1 MTDNSDFMSRYLPP
15 ENPEQQREQSPAED
29 RTEEVSLSDLRLPEP
44 AAPQPP
50 QVPSPQLPPAPVGDY
65 EFAPPSAPQAVAPH
79 GGWRP
84 PAPTDG
90 PPSGAGFDATH
101 SGAAPQ
107 AAPYGPAGRVPFG
120 APPQSGPA
128 NAAPPQ
134 GGHPNAGPPPIWQPN
149 AAPSQRAPG
158 LDFSPP
164 SGPINQV
171 APSSIPP
178 RPQFDQQSQ
187 TPPPP
192 QRWTPPPVDPTERW
206 APRADLQTPGSAPT
220 RHVQVEEVV
229 KRRREPAQ
237 MGWRKAV
244 FACTGGLVNLGA
256 GPHERQLI
264 DWKARVTSN
273 IPGNYQI
280 ASISVK
286 GGVGKTRVT
295 AGVGTVFA
303 GERGQ
308 PVIAIDADTT
318 YGGLGRFI
326 DPQALR
332 SIGDLLAA
340 KEVVADYPKAR
351 HFTGKNRQGL
361 EVLPGNQN
369 VVSPMEMKM
378 GVFYDTAALTRRFYQ
393 LALVDCGSEVET
405 EFFKAVLSTT
415 DALMI
420 IGSCNAEGGLAV
432 ETTVDWL
439 AARNGHE
446 LLKRSVIVLND
457 IHDCATKAFIS
468 HITETVGP
476 RVRSVKTIPWDPHL
490 RDADTLDFAALHK
503 RTRLAFLE
511 LAAELAEGFPTA
523 GALRA

>member
-15 ENPEQQREQSPAED
+15 ENPEQHREQASPAED
-29 RTEEVSLSDLRLPEP
+29 LTEEVSLSDLRLPEP
-44 AAPQPP
+44 AAPQSP
-50 QVPSPQLPPAPVGDY
+50 QVPAPQLPPPPVGNY
-65 EFAPPSAPQAVAPH
+65 EFAPPSQEGGGPH
-79 GGWRP
+79 SGRP
-84 PAPTDG
+84 PGPADT
-90 PPSGAGFDATH
+90 PPSGGGFE
-101 SGAAPQ
+101 GAHTGSPPHG
-107 AAPYGPAGRVPFG
+107 APYGPSAQPPFS
-120 APPQSGPA
+120 APPQGAYP

-134 GGHPNAGPPPIWQPN
+134 TGHPNAVPWH
-149 AAPSQRAPG
+149 RAQG
-158 LDFSPP
+158 SDFSPP
-164 SGPINQV
+164 SGPINQ
-171 APSSIPP
+171 APPPIPP
-178 RPQFDQQSQ
+178 RPQFDQHNQAPAPAQ
-187 TPPPP
+187 GWVPPH
-192 QRWTPPPVDPTERW
+192 VDPAQRW
-206 APRADLQTPGSAPT
+206 APRADLQTAGSTPT

-237 MGWRKAV
+237 IGWRKAMY
-244 FACTGGLVNLGA
+244 ACTGGLVNLGA
-256 GPHERQLI
+256 GPHERQLL

-303 GERGQ
+303 AERGQ
-308 PVIAIDADTT
+308 PVLAIDGDTT
-318 YGGLGRFI
+318 YGGLGRFV
-326 DPQALR
+326 DPKALR

-340 KEVVADYPKAR
+340 KKVVVDYPKAR
-351 HFTGKNRQGL
+351 HFTGKNKQGL

-369 VVSPMEMKM
+369 VANPMELDKK
-378 GVFYDTAALTRRFYQ
+378 VFYDAAELTRRFYQ
-393 LALVDCGSEVET
+393 LALVDCGAEVET
-405 EFFKAVLSTT
+405 EFFKTVLSST

-420 IGSCNAEGGLAV
+420 IGSCNAEGGLAI
-432 ETTVDWL
+432 ETTVNWL

-490 RDADTLDFAALHK
+490 RDADVLDFAALHK

>member
-15 ENPEQQREQSPAED
+15 ENPEQHREQASPGED
-29 RTEEVSLSDLRLPEP
+29 LTEEVSLSDLRLPEP

-50 QVPSPQLPPAPVGDY
+50 QVPSPQLPPPPVGDY
-65 EFAPPSAPQAVAPH
+65 EFAPPTH
-79 GGWRP
+79 EWRP
-84 PAPTDG
+84 PAPAD
-90 PPSGAGFDATH
+90 PSPSAAGFDGTH
-101 SGAAPQ
+101 T
-107 AAPYGPAGRVPFG
+107 G
-120 APPQSGPA
+120 APPQGPA
-128 NAAPPQ
+128 AQPQFGVPPQ
-134 GGHPNAGPPPIWQPN
+134 GGHPHAAPPPAGQPN
-149 AAPSQRAPG
+149 AAPSQRAAG
-158 LDFSPP
+158 RDFSPP
-164 SGPINQV
+164 SAPINQ
-171 APSSIPP
+171 APSPIPP
-178 RPQFDQQSQ
+178 RPQFDQHNQ
-187 TPPPP
+187 PPPP
-192 QRWTPPPVDPTERW
+192 RWTPPRIDPKERW
-206 APRADLQTPGSAPT
+206 APRADLQTAGSAPT

-229 KRRREPAQ
+229 KRRREPAR

-303 GERGQ
+303 AERGQ

-318 YGGLGRFI
+318 YGGLGRFV

-332 SIGDLLAA
+332 SLGDLLAA
-340 KEVVADYPKAR
+340 KDVVVDYPKAR
-351 HFTGKNRQGL
+351 HFTGKNKQGL

-369 VVSPMEMKM
+369 VANPLEMKKD
-378 GVFYDTAALTRRFYQ
+378 VFYDTAELTRRFYQ
-393 LALVDCGSEVET
+393 LALVDCGAEVET
-405 EFFKAVLSTT
+405 EFFKTVLSST